1 MGLIQHYIRNYL
13 YSCFTYDITGS
24 FLVHQGLQTNLHQ
37 HKVAALKQQQQQ
49 QQVAAAAAMA
59 AVAIVNTPKR
69 KSSTEA
75 APPAF
80 MMMTPPSPQ
89 QQMQQLLQQQVLS
102 PQHLQQLIQQQT
114 MVIQHQVRPGPR
126 GSHRWNC
133 RALSACLEEFL
144 FSPLLCYITYKDLW
158 GTTGGFF
165 EQFFPPSLFL
175 TVLWDSM
182 NSSHVD
188 STT

>member
-1 MGLIQHYIRNYL
+1 MDLILHYIRNFL
-13 YSCFTYDITGS
+13 YSCFTYYINGS

-37 HKVAALKQQQQQ
+37 QKVAALKQQHQQ

-59 AVAIVNTPKR
+59 AVAIANTPKR

-102 PQHLQQLIQQQT
+102 PQHLQQLMQQQT
-114 MVIQHQVRPGPR
+114 MVLQHQVGPGPR
-126 GSHRWNC
+126 RSHGWNC
-133 RALSACLEEFL
+133 RELSACLEEL
-144 FSPLLCYITYKDLW
+144 HFSPFCPITQKDLW
-158 GTTGGFF
+158 GTTNGFF
-165 EQFFPPSLFL
+165 EQFFPPFP
-175 TVLWDSM
+175 VLHGPLGLM
-182 NSSHVD
+182 NSSHVL
-188 STT
+188 STM